1 MTKRKPTRSAAIL
14 RQRREAARK
23 AIMEYQWPTEKPPL
37 PPLTLDMVRELI
49 RHEVAAQMARARFMV
64 RAK

>member
-1 MTKRKPTRSAAIL
+1 MTKRKPTRASAIL

-23 AIMEYQWPTEKPPL
+23 AIMEHPL
-37 PPLTLDMVRELI
+37 SESPQPVTLDMVRELI
-49 RHEVAAQMARARFMV
+49 RHEVAAQIARARFMV